1 MNGDLHGIG
10 GMVERENDTGMKRYG
25 GKRVVS
31 MGMRKSEG

>member
-10 GMVERENDTGMKRYG
+10 SMVERENDMGMKING
-25 GKRVVS
+25 GRRVVL

>member
-25 GKRVVS
+25 GRRGGPS
-31 MGMRKSEG
+31 AC

>member
-10 GMVERENDTGMKRYG
+10 GIVERENDTGMKRYG
-25 GKRVVS
+25 GKSVVL